1 MKIKEGF
8 EFLSQEHPAS
18 KIPRTIGQKMADE
31 LSKWVGSWIFIITIG
46 ILLVLWITA
55 NTLWLMFGKTWD
67 PYPFILLNF
76 ILSTLAAT
84 QAPIILMS
92 QNRQSQKDRIKAQY
106 DYAVNVKAEKEIRD
120 IKKELSEIKRI
131 LGKKKD

>member
-1 MKIKEGF
+1 
-8 EFLSQEHPAS
+8 LSQEHPAS

-120 IKKELSEIKRI
+120 IKKELGEIKRI